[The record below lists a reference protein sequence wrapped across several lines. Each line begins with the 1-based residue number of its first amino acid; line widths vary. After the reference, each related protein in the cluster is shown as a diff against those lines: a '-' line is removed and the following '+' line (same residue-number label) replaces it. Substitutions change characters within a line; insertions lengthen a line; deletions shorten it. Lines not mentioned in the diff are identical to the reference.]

1 MDSLAQHFRSFNTS
15 THFPPHI
22 SSPLALL
29 GTLWTTRKLYE
40 VLSFT
45 WLHFLRPSSLSRY
58 LTTTAGEKPWALISG
73 ATDGIGKGF
82 THELAGRGCNLV
94 LHGRTTSKLEALK
107 IELQAAHP
115 GVDVRILVLDAQK
128 DVYDP
133 SKMASS
139 ISSALDGISL
149 RILINNIG
157 GNGGSGAAGPLFVPF
172 TSQSPSQLDAW
183 LDISSR
189 FPTQLTRQCLPHLTQ
204 HQPSLILNI
213 GSGVSEYG
221 TPFLSPYSGAKAYN
235 MAFSR
240 SLRAELAVTGA
251 DVECIG
257 ILLAGVAT
265 ERSGRAASFAEPS
278 TKTFA
283 KACLGVI
290 GSGHDIVWAYF
301 GHHLVFGLLGQMP
314 KWVIEKVFRGMALKM
329 KGDEEKGEKA
339 L

>member
-1 MDSLAQHFRSFNTS
+1 MTSLVHRLQTLPSS
-15 THFPPHI
+15 TYLPPHI
-22 SSPLALL
+22 SYPLALL

-58 LTTTAGEKPWALISG
+58 LTISAGAKPWALVSG

-82 THELAGRGCNLV
+82 AHDLASRGCNLV
-94 LHGRTTSKLEALK
+94 LHGRTVSKIEALK
-107 IELQAAHP
+107 AELQATHP
-115 GVDVRILVLDAQK
+115 TLKIRLLVLDAQK
-128 DVYDP
+128 DVYD
-133 SKMASS
+133 SDKMQSS
-139 ISSALDGISL
+139 ISEALHDISL

-172 TSQSPSQLDAW
+172 SSQSPSQLDAW

-204 HQPSLILNI
+204 HSPSLILNI

-221 TPFLSPYSGAKAYN
+221 TPFLSPYSGAKAFN

-240 SLRAELAVTGA
+240 SLRAELSVTGA
-251 DVECIG
+251 QVECIG

-283 KACLGVI
+283 RACLGVV
-290 GSGHDIVWAYF
+290 GSGHDIVWAYV

-314 KWVIEKVFRGMALKM
+314 
-329 KGDEEKGEKA
+329 
-339 L
+339 

>member
-1 MDSLAQHFRSFNTS
+1 MASLACQFNYFTTS
-15 THFPPHI
+15 THLPPHI
-22 SSPLALL
+22 SYPLALL

-58 LTTTAGEKPWALISG
+58 LAASAGDQPWALISG

-82 THELAGRGCNLV
+82 ANELASCGSNLV
-94 LHGRTTSKLEALK
+94 LHGRTASKLEALK
-107 IELQAAHP
+107 TEIQAAHP
-115 GVDVRILVLDAQK
+115 KVDVRLLILDAQK
-128 DVYDP
+128 DVYDAE
-133 SKMASS
+133 KVCSS
-139 ISSALDGISL
+139 IENALSDISL

-172 TSQSPSQLDAW
+172 TSQTPAQLDSW

-283 KACLGVI
+283 KACLGVV
-290 GSGHDIVWAYF
+290 GSGHDIVWAYV

-314 KWVIEKVFRGMALKM
+314 KWVIEKVFRGMALTM
-329 KGDEEKGEKA
+329 KGEEEKGEKA